1 MLRHILSREFIT
13 ALWLA
18 ARRGSSSPMDTLKD
32 GLHVGFT
39 VLKTL
44 LNYDRQA
51 SREKVEHRLKACLDC
66 PIYCHELKTCGD
78 ARTIDD
84 KPLGC
89 FCYIPVKA
97 RIESSVCWLRE
108 PEQLGP
114 EAEQGWPV

>member
-1 MLRHILSREFIT
+1 MLRHVLSRGFVT

-18 ARRGSSSPMDTLKD
+18 ARRGSSSPLDTLKAGFSV
-32 GLHVGFT
+32 GLT

-44 LNYDRQA
+44 LNCDKQA
-51 SREKVEHRLKACLDC
+51 SSEVVERRLKACHDC
-66 PIYCHELKTCGD
+66 PIYCPELQTCGD

-89 FCYIPVKA
+89 FCYLPVKA
-97 RIESSVCWLRE
+97 RIKSSVCWLRE

-114 EAEQGWPV
+114 ETDQGWPS